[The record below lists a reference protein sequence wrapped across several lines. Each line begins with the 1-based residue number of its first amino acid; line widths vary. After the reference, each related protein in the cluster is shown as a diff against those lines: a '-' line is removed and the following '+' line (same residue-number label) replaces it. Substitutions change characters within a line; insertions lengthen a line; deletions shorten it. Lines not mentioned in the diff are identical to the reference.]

1 MMPDEDNQIGENVL
15 SEPSTQPKLGRPR
28 RSLMSQVE
36 PKMKPQEQVTQEHSV
51 TVRAVAELL
60 QVEAWDK
67 VPAAV
72 MQALAQVLICAD
84 EECHPL
90 TAALSVL
97 DDSPVERRFEAFC
110 IAARIEPNS
119 RERRCYLC
127 GYEWTGTSALC
138 PSCRDGY
145 SG

>member
-1 MMPDEDNQIGENVL
+1 MDQ
-15 SEPSTQPKLGRPR
+15 
-28 RSLMSQVE
+28 
-36 PKMKPQEQVTQEHSV
+36 KPQVQVTQHSP

-60 QVEAWDK
+60 QVETWDK
-67 VPAAV
+67 VPATV

-97 DDSPVERRFEAFC
+97 DDAPVERRFEAMC

-119 RERRCYLC
+119 RERRCHLC
-127 GYEWTGTSALC
+127 GYEWTGSSSLC

-145 SG
+145 HNDFMGSTYAGKQKKKKKEMETKLKLPKKKKKKIK